1 MENLKCTLD
10 DFYYL
15 LGVPI
20 KYFDKDW
27 NNILSKGY
35 DQNLN
40 SYFDNLNVL
49 KNCKENKDSYA
60 EISYD
65 NIHFLKFNILGGKNL
80 KGYFI
85 IGPFSSDYCSYE
97 NSLPF
102 KPHNCIKYIKDLFNT
117 LTRDNLGNSNNYSHY
132 ITQAIMYIHK
142 NYDKDISIDDV
153 CKFLGLNKSYFCS
166 LFKKET
172 SLTFCNFLNMFRIE
186 MSKKF
191 LCNKKYSIMDVSLSV
206 GYNNHNY
213 YSSLFKKLNNITP
226 LEYRKISLNKMS

>member
-1 MENLKCTLD
+1 MQNLKCTLD

-15 LGVPI
+15 IGVPI

-35 DQNLN
+35 DENLD
-40 SYFDNLNVL
+40 SYFDKLNVL
-49 KNCKENKDSYA
+49 KDCKENKDSYA

-65 NIHFLKFNILGGKNL
+65 NIHFLKFNVLGKLNL
-80 KGYFI
+80 QGYFV
-85 IGPFSSDYCSYE
+85 IGPFASISCPYE
-97 NSLPF
+97 SNLPF
-102 KPHNCIKYIKDLFNT
+102 KPHTCIKYIKDLFNT
-117 LTRDNLGNSNNYSHY
+117 LTRDNLENKNNYSYY
-132 ITQAIMYIHK
+132 IAEAIDYIHK
-142 NYDKDISIDDV
+142 NYNNDIAIDDV
-153 CKFLGLNKSYFCS
+153 CKYLGLNKSYFCS